1 MIVAVANRKGGVG
14 KTTVTLCLAAALAR
28 RGRRVLVVDLDEN
41 ATELLRVGVGVMTPT
56 IVQVLQGELRMDQA
70 VVATPWAGV
79 DLVPSD
85 VALQHWSGGPDTVLR
100 ERLHGWQ
107 AHDVVLIDCPPTL
120 GPLTRNA
127 MGAADRVLAVMEA
140 SFSALRG
147 LEGFLDAFDAARAA
161 VNPGLRF
168 AGVVLNLL
176 DRNREQRGRLEEL
189 HDAIEAGAVWEPF
202 IPRRAVIAETLGA
215 GRTLYDPL
223 AGRGA
228 PEMAALFDVLAT
240 RLVTPDPPP
249 APEHDGAAP
258 VADAEPA
265 DRVAGGAAPA
275 EPGEGSDEGGPAEV
289 GAAEPPDEGGPEC
302 VFEDAGEEG
311 AAGPGQGMVRVEGG
325 SAEDGRSGV
334 PAGVVDGAGGG

>member
-14 KTTVTLCLAAALAR
+14 KTTVTLCLAAALVR

-41 ATELLRVGVGVMTPT
+41 ATELLRVGVGVTTPT
-56 IVQVLQGELRMDQA
+56 IVEVLEGELRVDQA
-70 VVATPWAGV
+70 VVATPWTGV
-79 DLVPSD
+79 DLIPSD
-85 VALQHWSGGPDTVLR
+85 VALQHWSGAPDTVLR
-100 ERLHGWQ
+100 ERLHGWR

-161 VNPGLRF
+161 HNPDLAF

-228 PEMAALFDVLAT
+228 PEMAALFDRLAD
-240 RLVTPDPPP
+240 RLLAEVTPASPD
-249 APEHDGAAP
+249 EAA
-258 VADAEPA
+258 AEPA
-265 DRVAGGAAPA
+265 EVDPAPADAAGSSRAESPAVDVVTAGGDGERA
-275 EPGEGSDEGGPAEV
+275 ERTPGSDAQEIPA
-289 GAAEPPDEGGPEC
+289 A
-302 VFEDAGEEG
+302 DAV
-311 AAGPGQGMVRVEGG
+311 PGG
-325 SAEDGRSGV
+325 SVEVA
-334 PAGVVDGAGGG
+334 